1 MRPFE
6 SPCQARWSWVWTT
19 CETCHDRELTWGTG
33 NFESTTFLTEDQ
45 AIPNTDLAGLALVIL
60 EAMNRRFTMD
70 RCSEELIETVR
81 RSKNL
86 GLDDM
91 SRWGPDLIDFVEH
104 LVRGCDSPQNKVA
117 TTVSTK
123 TIFSLHEPH

>member
-1 MRPFE
+1 M
-6 SPCQARWSWVWTT
+6 
-19 CETCHDRELTWGTG
+19 
-33 NFESTTFLTEDQ
+33 DQ
-45 AIPNTDLAGLALVIL
+45 
-60 EAMNRRFTMD
+60 
-70 RCSEELIETVR
+70 CSEELIETVR

-117 TTVSTK
+117 NTVSTE
-123 TIFSLHEPH
+123 IALSLYEPH